1 MSDKNTINVSL
12 LIDRNR
18 LTDGKEPYHKQP
30 MVLKK
35 TAMPKKKM
43 LSVPADLHRML
54 QKMER
59 LMEINITL
67 NSTLE
72 LGQVLDLIIA
82 KAVEM
87 LECEAGSI
95 LLYNKEKDFLYFSA
109 STSSDSKKLAEI
121 PVPLTDSLAGAIFS
135 KNIPLIVNNVDKD
148 IRHNSSVAAQV
159 NFRTNSLLGVPMRI
173 QNRVTGVLEALNKKQ
188 ATFTEEDVKILTAIA
203 SQAAVAIENAQ
214 LVQALQD
221 SYDSTLE
228 GWAAAL
234 DLRDKE
240 TEGHSQRVTVLTV
253 QLAQAIGV
261 SQDALTYL
269 RQGALLHDIGKMAVP
284 DSILHKQGPLTVRE
298 KAIMRQHPLNAYNM
312 LYPIAYLR
320 SALDIP
326 YCHHEKWDGSGYPRG
341 LKGEEIPLAAR
352 IFTIIDVWDALRSNR
367 PYRKAWSEKKTIA
380 YIQEQA
386 GKSFDPKI
394 VKNFVDVIPSILEK
408 NELLSKSWKY

>member
-1 MSDKNTINVSL
+1 MS
-12 LIDRNR
+12 
-18 LTDGKEPYHKQP
+18 
-30 MVLKK
+30 KK
-35 TAMPKKKM
+35 TT
-43 LSVPADLHRML
+43 LSVPAEVQRML

-72 LGQVLDLIIA
+72 LSQVLDLIIA
-82 KAVEM
+82 KAIEM

-95 LLYNKEKDFLYFSA
+95 LLYNKEKDCLYFAA
-109 STSSDSKKLAEI
+109 STSSDSKSLAEI
-121 PVPLTDSLAGAIFS
+121 PVPLSDSLAGAIFS
-135 KNIPLIVNNVDKD
+135 KNVPLIVNNVDKD
-148 IRHNSSVAAQV
+148 IRHNSTVAAQI
-159 NFRTNSLLGVPMRI
+159 NFRTHSLLGVPMSI
-173 QNRVTGVLEALNKKQ
+173 QNRMTGVLEALNKRQ
-188 ATFTEEDVKILTAIA
+188 GTFTDEDVKILTAIA

-214 LVQALQD
+214 LVKALQE
-221 SYDSTLE
+221 SYESTLE

-240 TEGHSQRVTVLTV
+240 TEGHSQRVTLLAVH
-253 QLAQAIGV
+253 LAQETGM
-261 SQDALTYL
+261 SKEALTYL

-284 DSILHKQGPLTVRE
+284 DRILHKHGPLTEQE
-298 KAIMRQHPLNAYNM
+298 KAIMRQHPGNAYNM

-367 PYRKAWSEKKTIA
+367 PYRKAWSVKKTVA

-386 GKSFDPKI
+386 GISFDPNL
-394 VKNFVDVIPSILEK
+394 VKAFVAIIPSILEK
-408 NELLSKSWKY
+408 NELVSDNGQD

>member
-1 MSDKNTINVSL
+1 
-12 LIDRNR
+12 
-18 LTDGKEPYHKQP
+18 
-30 MVLKK
+30 
-35 TAMPKKKM
+35 MPKKKT
-43 LSVPADLHRML
+43 LSVPAEIQRML

-72 LGQVLDLIIA
+72 LSQVLDLIIA

-95 LLYNKEKDFLYFSA
+95 LLYNKEKDCLYFSA
-109 STSSDSKKLAEI
+109 STSADSTRLAEI

-135 KNIPLIVNNVDKD
+135 KSLPLIVNNVDKD
-148 IRHNSSVAAQV
+148 IRHNSSVAAQI
-159 NFRTNSLLGVPMRI
+159 NFRTKSLLGVPMRI
-173 QNRVTGVLEALNKKQ
+173 QHRVIGVLEALNKRQ
-188 ATFTEEDVKILTAIA
+188 GTFTDEDVKILTAIA

-214 LVQALQD
+214 LVQALQE

-253 QLAQAIGV
+253 QLAQEIGM
-261 SQDALTYL
+261 SKDALTYL

-284 DSILHKQGPLTVRE
+284 DSILHKNGPLTEQE
-298 KAIMRQHPLNAYNM
+298 KAIMRQHPINAYNM

-320 SALDIP
+320 LALDIP
-326 YCHHEKWDGSGYPRG
+326 FCHHERWDGSGYPRG

-352 IFTIIDVWDALRSNR
+352 VFTVIDVWDALRSDR
-367 PYRKAWSEKKTIA
+367 PYRKAWSAKKTIA
-380 YIQEQA
+380 YIQKQA

-394 VKNFVDVIPSILEK
+394 VKSFLDIIPSILER
-408 NELLSKSWKY
+408 NEPLSKNWQHEI